1 MRTATCSSRAPA
13 RWVTF
18 WLNLIKAKTKIKRV
32 RADTLGYLQ
41 RSFLGCV
48 SATDA
53 SEAREV
59 GEKAVQFAAW
69 HNVDGSVAIRAWA
82 TTRLSMIY

>member
-1 MRTATCSSRAPA
+1 VAPMASGGDLAQSHRWKRTRTGTCSFRVRA
-13 RWVTF
+13 RWGTC
-18 WLNLIKAKTKIKRV
+18 WLTSSKAKTKIKRV

-53 SEAREV
+53 SRGA
-59 GEKAVQFAAW
+59 
-69 HNVDGSVAIRAWA
+69 
-82 TTRLSMIY
+82 